1 MNAYASSRFFE
12 RIDKVLRRAVGVAE
26 NAPTDTT
33 VEPAPEPEN
42 EEPAEDKM
50 TKKLASELDHDVVAD
65 ELPFDG
71 EGLPQGLKLGHDGM
85 PEIVLG
91 DNGVP
96 GTAEDDGSDAKV
108 PHDEL

>member
-1 MNAYASSRFFE
+1 MSVFFFRFFE

-42 EEPAEDKM
+42 SEPAEDET
-50 TKKLASELDHDVVAD
+50 TKKLASELDQDVVVD
-65 ELPFDG
+65 DSLDSENLP
-71 EGLPQGLKLGHDGM
+71 PGLKLGHDGM

-91 DNGVP
+91 GGGAPNEG
-96 GTAEDDGSDAKV
+96 AQA
-108 PHDEL
+108 HDEL